1 MHADTNTHTCT
12 HRHTCTP
19 SLPPQPIV
27 LPQAKYVCV
36 WCVCDFSLCKEVSA
50 FQAFIFYTSEP
61 THPNGI
67 PLHTH
72 RSRSLICHYW
82 CCSNVN
88 HKRLTNI
95 DIIIKNNLIQESS
108 LSLECSFNK
117 PGQIPEENNFKGMR
131 LILHSRVLKP
141 EVIDYKA
148 LIIL

>member
-1 MHADTNTHTCT
+1 MTPPPPDMHADTNTHTCT

-50 FQAFIFYTSEP
+50 FQAFIFYTSEL

-108 LSLECSFNK
+108 LSLSNLLSISLGRFQRN
-117 PGQIPEENNFKGMR
+117 
-131 LILHSRVLKP
+131 
-141 EVIDYKA
+141 
-148 LIIL
+148 